1 MKLFENG
8 KSTESPRN
16 ILCIGAGYVGGPTMA
31 VLADRCPDVKVTVAD
46 IDSTKIRAWNSSSLP
61 IYEPGLEE
69 IVFRTRGRNLFF
81 SVDVPRCIQEADMI
95 FVCVNTPTKQFGY
108 GAGFAADLQF
118 IEQIARTILH
128 HAASDKIVI
137 EKSTVPV
144 RTAKAIER
152 ILCSNA
158 SPGIHFEVLSNPEF
172 LAEGTA
178 VRDLEDPDRVLIGS
192 RESETGR
199 TARRMLAEIYARW
212 IPRERILETNV
223 WSSELSKLTANAF
236 LAQRISS
243 INSLSALCE
252 KTGAN
257 VEEVSRAIGMDSRI
271 GAKFLRAGI
280 GFGGSC
286 FRKDILNLVYLCRS
300 YGLHEVADYW
310 ESVVRLND
318 YQKRRFVESIIENM
332 FHTVTGKK
340 ITILGF
346 AFKPDTGDTRDAPAI
361 YICKKLLEERARL
374 SVVDPQA
381 LENARR
387 DLRGIDDDV
396 VYEEDAYK
404 AVEGAHAIVLIT
416 EWKKFL
422 DLDFERIYSLMEK
435 PAFLFD
441 GRNLLDA
448 EKLARIGFHVF
459 PVGKFKLSSF

>member
-1 MKLFENG
+1 
-8 KSTESPRN
+8 
-16 ILCIGAGYVGGPTMA
+16 
-31 VLADRCPDVKVTVAD
+31 
-46 IDSTKIRAWNSSSLP
+46 
-61 IYEPGLEE
+61 
-69 IVFRTRGRNLFF
+69 
-81 SVDVPRCIQEADMI
+81 
-95 FVCVNTPTKQFGY
+95 
-108 GAGFAADLQF
+108 
-118 IEQIARTILH
+118 
-128 HAASDKIVI
+128 
-137 EKSTVPV
+137 
-144 RTAKAIER
+144 
-152 ILCSNA
+152 
-158 SPGIHFEVLSNPEF
+158 
-172 LAEGTA
+172 

-416 EWKKFL
+416 EWKKFR